1 MLLGSGIACD
11 LRKAQPYDVYDRME
25 FDIPVGTNFDCY
37 DRFMVRVEEVRQ
49 SARIMKQCLAQMPE
63 GPVLSLDT
71 KVAPPKRGEMK
82 RSMEALI
89 HHRSEEHTSELQ
101 SLMRTSYA
109 VFCLNNKQNTQTT
122 KC

>member
-1 MLLGSGIACD
+1 
-11 LRKAQPYDVYDRME
+11 
-25 FDIPVGTNFDCY
+25 
-37 DRFMVRVEEVRQ
+37 MVRVEEVRQ

-89 HHRSEEHTSELQ
+89 HNFKLYTEGFHVPAGVGQVRLFGSSNRRRSEEGRVGKECV
-101 SLMRTSYA
+101 RTCRSRWCTYR
-109 VFCLNNKQNTQTT
+109 
-122 KC
+122 